1 MKYITVLGVTG
12 SIGMQTVDVV
22 KNHRERFKIVAMS
35 AGYNIEKVE
44 EILKIIEVEHVCV
57 VRKEDANY
65 LQTKYPDKKIYYGND
80 GLVKIA
86 TLSEV
91 DIVLNAIVGFAGLL
105 PTIEA
110 IKAKKD
116 IALANKETLVVA
128 GHIITKLV
136 KENGVKLLPV
146 DSEHSAIFQSLNGEN
161 SKEIKK
167 IINNENTKAI
177 YLVGSSKNVDLQSDN
192 TSVND
197 IDLFVFT
204 KNGDK
209 QTRIVKYIEN
219 IEFDINYFSEKGVQ
233 KFINEKEY
241 FFLKEMKNP
250 KVVYDKLGISKHII
264 GLCKEK
270 FTEGPNKLSK
280 EDINLLEANL
290 YAKIEDL
297 KNKEKFDA
305 FEYEFL
311 TNLYLKDI
319 IVGYFIINNKW
330 IPKDK
335 KLFKSLKDENIEL
348 FRLCKKVIETYEY
361 KDLIN
366 VYKYIFI

>member
-1 MKYITVLGVTG
+1 MKN
-12 SIGMQTVDVV
+12 SI
-22 KNHRERFKIVAMS
+22 
-35 AGYNIEKVE
+35 YNIY
-44 EILKIIEVEHVCV
+44 
-57 VRKEDANY
+57 N
-65 LQTKYPDKKIYYGND
+65 
-80 GLVKIA
+80 
-86 TLSEV
+86 
-91 DIVLNAIVGFAGLL
+91 
-105 PTIEA
+105 
-110 IKAKKD
+110 
-116 IALANKETLVVA
+116 
-128 GHIITKLV
+128 
-136 KENGVKLLPV
+136 
-146 DSEHSAIFQSLNGEN
+146 
-161 SKEIKK
+161 KEIKK

-219 IEFDINYFSEKGVQ
+219 IEFDINYFSETGLQ

-270 FTEGPNKLSK
+270 FTEGPDKLSK

-330 IPKDK
+330 LPKDK

>member
-1 MKYITVLGVTG
+1 MKN
-12 SIGMQTVDVV
+12 SI
-22 KNHRERFKIVAMS
+22 
-35 AGYNIEKVE
+35 YNIY
-44 EILKIIEVEHVCV
+44 
-57 VRKEDANY
+57 N
-65 LQTKYPDKKIYYGND
+65 
-80 GLVKIA
+80 
-86 TLSEV
+86 
-91 DIVLNAIVGFAGLL
+91 
-105 PTIEA
+105 
-110 IKAKKD
+110 
-116 IALANKETLVVA
+116 
-128 GHIITKLV
+128 
-136 KENGVKLLPV
+136 
-146 DSEHSAIFQSLNGEN
+146 
-161 SKEIKK
+161 KEIKK

-197 IDLFVFT
+197 IDLFVFVN
-204 KNGDK
+204 NGDK

-270 FTEGPNKLSK
+270 FTEGPNKLSR

-297 KNKEKFDA
+297 KN
-305 FEYEFL
+305 
-311 TNLYLKDI
+311 NLYLKDI

-330 IPKDK
+330 LPKDK